1 MVRLGCKD
9 TFFLKR
15 QVIKP
20 TLFFWYQNLD
30 ADVAAYLKNGIILQA
45 TIRLMPPE
53 LQTKWYQKNL
63 K

>member
-1 MVRLGCKD
+1 MQRYV
-9 TFFLKR
+9 FFKKAGN
-15 QVIKP
+15 QTDFI
-20 TLFFWYQNLD
+20 FWYHFWYQNLD